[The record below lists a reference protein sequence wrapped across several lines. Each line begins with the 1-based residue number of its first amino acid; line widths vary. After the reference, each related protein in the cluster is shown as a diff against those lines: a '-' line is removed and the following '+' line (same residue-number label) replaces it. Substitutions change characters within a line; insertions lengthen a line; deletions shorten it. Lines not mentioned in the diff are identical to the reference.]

1 MITTI
6 DKRTALV
13 LIDLQKGVVRM
24 DMVHPVKTILLKV
37 SMLVDVFR
45 AANLPIIIV
54 HVNPMGAAWTK
65 TRVENY
71 TLPQNPVMHTLA
83 RMVMP
88 VMGFTDIVP
97 EIQIQPQD
105 ILIEKKSWNAFF
117 QTSLNKELKKK
128 GITQLVLAGISTS
141 IGVEGTAR
149 AASELGYNL
158 IFAIDAMTDK
168 VLEAHENSI
177 HNIFPRIGELGT
189 VMEITRKLSPD
200 WIK

>member
-6 DKRTALV
+6 DKQTALV

-24 DMVHPVKTILLKV
+24 DTVHPVINILLKV

-45 AANLPIIIV
+45 AANLPIVIV

-65 TRVENY
+65 TRVEKS

-97 EIQIQPQD
+97 EIKIQPQD
-105 ILIEKKSWNAFF
+105 ILIEKKAWNAFF
-117 QTSLNKELKKK
+117 QTSLNKELKKRE
-128 GITQLVLAGISTS
+128 ITQLVLAGISTS

-177 HNIFPRIGELGT
+177 NNIFPRIGELGT